1 MKRADPGLRARLDRI
16 FEARSVALVGVSA
29 NPRKLNGAPL
39 PILKVSG
46 FAGEIWPVNPKYAE
60 IDGLRCYPDVAA
72 LPASPDVAL
81 VLAPAREVPDV
92 LASLAA
98 RNCRSAVVVSSGFE
112 EFDGGGALAERLRE
126 VCDRESMALIGPN
139 CEGVWSV
146 RSRVMLTF
154 GSAAKR
160 AEFSHAP
167 IAILSQSGAIGGA
180 IARHLQDSG
189 TGCAYLVSV
198 GNETAIGILDYL
210 DYMIE
215 REDVRVVLLFT
226 EGLQDGSRLLAL
238 AERARARGI
247 VLIALKSGN
256 SPLGRAAVAS
266 HTGKVATDS
275 AIYRGVFRQAGIIE
289 VAGLVELIEA
299 AELFAST
306 PLPRAS
312 GEARGGVAVYSI
324 PGGTRALTADLCEAR
339 GVPLAEFTEQTVSAL
354 QARLPVFGQARNPT
368 DMTGQLLSDPD
379 MFHETLD
386 AVASD
391 PRTEALIVQL
401 ANRGPADALTYQ
413 ETIHKAAARAE
424 VPAIISF
431 LGDALPGRE
440 RRRFGDQGIACA
452 RDPNDAVRWLDW
464 LYQART
470 AGRLPPC
477 TPKPWPETLQRL
489 SQTGPADPAEH
500 AAQMRWLEAA
510 GIVVAGWALLEA
522 HRPAAA
528 ACSRV
533 EGPWALKAL
542 AADALHKTELGLLEL
557 NLSTVDEVG
566 RAAARLRARLGRDD
580 APLLLQQMVPSG
592 VEVVVSAMRNPDFG
606 TIIAIGAGGVLVELF
621 QDLAYLALPCDAGQ
635 IRGAISRLRLARLL
649 EGFRG
654 SPPADLEALVS
665 AVEAVAA
672 LAAASGFSEIELNP
686 LIVRPRG
693 QGAIAV
699 DWILRP

>member
-1 MKRADPGLRARLDRI
+1 MSGGDRALQRRLDRI

-46 FAGEIWPVNPKYAE
+46 FAGEIWPVNPKYTG
-60 IDGLRCYPDVAA
+60 IDGLRCYPDVAS
-72 LPASPDVAL
+72 LPGSPDVAL

-92 LASLAA
+92 LAALAA
-98 RNCRSAVVVSSGFE
+98 RDCRSAVVVSSGFE
-112 EFDGGGALAERLRE
+112 EFDGGAGLVERLRA
-126 VCDRESMALIGPN
+126 VCERESIALIGPN

-154 GSAAKR
+154 GSAARR

-210 DYMIE
+210 EYMIE
-215 REDVRVVLLFT
+215 RDDVRVVLLFT
-226 EGLQDGSRLLAL
+226 EGLQDGSRLLEL

-256 SPLGRAAVAS
+256 SLLGRAAVAS

-275 AIYRGVFRQAGIIE
+275 AIYRDVFRQAGIIE
-289 VAGLVELIEA
+289 VTGLVELIEA

-306 PLPRAS
+306 PLPRACGHAS
-312 GEARGGVAVYSI
+312 GGVAVYSI

-339 GVPLAEFTEQTVSAL
+339 GVPLAEFTEQTVTAL

-368 DMTGQLLSDPD
+368 DMTGQLLSDPE

-413 ETIHKAAARAE
+413 ETIRKAAARAE

-440 RRRFGDQGIACA
+440 RRRFGEQGIACA

-464 LYQART
+464 LYQARA
-470 AGRLPPC
+470 AGRLPTC
-477 TPKPWPETLQRL
+477 TPRPWPEALQQL
-489 SQTGPADPAEH
+489 SRTGAGQAVEH
-500 AAQMRWLEAA
+500 ATQMRWLQAA
-510 GIVVAGWALLEA
+510 GITVAGWVLLEA
-522 HRPAAA
+522 DRPAAA
-528 ACSRV
+528 ACSGLK
-533 EGPWALKAL
+533 GPWALKAL
-542 AADALHKTELGLLEL
+542 AADALHKTEQGLLEL
-557 NLSTVDEVG
+557 NLSTADEVEQ
-566 RAAARLRARLGRDD
+566 AAARLRSRLGRPD
-580 APLLLQQMVPSG
+580 AVLLMQEMVPAG
-592 VEVVVSAMRNPDFG
+592 VEVVVSALRNPDFG
-606 TIIAIGAGGVLVELF
+606 AVIAIGAGGVMVELLA
-621 QDLAYLALPCDAGQ
+621 DLAYLALPCDAGQ
-635 IRGAISRLRLARLL
+635 IRRAIGRLRLARLL

-654 SPPADLEALVS
+654 TPAADFDALVA

-686 LIVRPRG
+686 LIVRPKG
-693 QGAIAV
+693 EGAVAV